1 MYTAFLVLLAAST
14 SLALMCYEGTLNGLE
29 DNSRRTEEKYC
40 SPMSHYCVQKIDRRN
55 KQIRR
60 ECSSFSDEHNMIE
73 KCPVSFASSYS
84 FQLEFLKT
92 TKAKFIFF

>member
-1 MYTAFLVLLAAST
+1 MYTTFLVLLAAST

-29 DNSRRTEEKYC
+29 DNSRRTEEKHC

-73 KCPVSFASSYS
+73 KCPVV
-84 FQLEFLKT
+84 EFE
-92 TKAKFIFF
+92 